1 MYKILLFLVTLITL
15 FILSAIPSIQL
26 GKVEISFF
34 NYFLEISGTQLAVFV
49 FFLLLIVNYLIS
61 FVKKILFYPANI
73 LDFFERNKREK
84 FNKKLFDSLFLEV
97 LGDKIEGAKISKDI
111 KKTNFDP
118 FQIQSI
124 RRAKLLIDCNSLSE
138 AKQILNLISLSR
150 HKNIKIIIDFLFAR
164 IAYEESDF
172 VESERI
178 LDSINLKKFEILKLL
193 FLVKSKLGKYEELI
207 EMKNILESKSFTQQQ
222 TETLNFYFIDVLCNF
237 IHSQPA
243 DTIND
248 EHFLKKIP
256 NKFLRNGKIKLLI
269 VKKIFETKDKIALRF
284 FIEKCLDEKWSDD
297 LSLFYLKSI
306 SDDAKPHLSKI
317 EKWIKQKDIQKNKGL
332 VLLSYLSVIND
343 IKGQAKKNLSEIL
356 WEDLDLNF
364 KIIFIYCYQLLEKTK
379 ESEYYLKKLFEEI

>member
-34 NYFLEISGTQLAVFV
+34 NYFLEISGTQMAVFV

-61 FVKKILFYPANI
+61 LIKKILFYPANI
-73 LDFFERNKREK
+73 LDFFERNKKEK
-84 FNKKLFDSLFLEV
+84 FNKKLFDSLFFEV
-97 LGDKIEGAKISKDI
+97 LGDKIEGAKLSKDI

-138 AKQILNLISLSR
+138 AKQTLNSISLSR

-356 WEDLDLNF
+356 WEDLDINF
-364 KIIFIYCYQLLEKTK
+364 KIIFIYCHQLLDKTK
-379 ESEYYLKKLFEEI
+379 ESEHYLEKLFE